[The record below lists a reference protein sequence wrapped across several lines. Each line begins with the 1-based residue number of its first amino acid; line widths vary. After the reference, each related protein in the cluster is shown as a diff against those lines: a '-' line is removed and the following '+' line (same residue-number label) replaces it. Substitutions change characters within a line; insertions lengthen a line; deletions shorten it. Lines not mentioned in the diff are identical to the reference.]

1 MEALSVLA
9 STSFVCKE
17 REALLELAR
26 RETDFVK
33 GLLDET
39 KDRMD
44 RNYPDDKEAED
55 EEDRTKSADEK
66 FSISLCT
73 SVKRMLKRAEAELD
87 AIDASVG
94 DKMKVW
100 GEKQQQEDEKRGI
113 YFILC
118 TYLHVYF
125 GK

>member
-17 REALLELAR
+17 REALLELAK

-39 KDRMD
+39 KDRMED
-44 RNYPDDKEAED
+44 ESDVDSKEAEG
-55 EEDRTKSADEK
+55 EEDVPKSADEK
-66 FSISLCT
+66 FSISLFT

-94 DKMKVW
+94 DKMKV
-100 GEKQQQEDEKRGI
+100 
-113 YFILC
+113 
-118 TYLHVYF
+118 
-125 GK
+125 

>member
-17 REALLELAR
+17 REALLELAK

-39 KDRMD
+39 KDRMED
-44 RNYPDDKEAED
+44 ESDVDSKEAEG
-55 EEDRTKSADEK
+55 EEDVPKSADEK
-66 FSISLCT
+66 FSLFT

-94 DKMKVW
+94 DKMKV
-100 GEKQQQEDEKRGI
+100 
-113 YFILC
+113 
-118 TYLHVYF
+118 
-125 GK
+125 